1 MPFVDTNILVYARDS
16 SDPVKQSRA
25 DEVLRVLWKKRTG
38 RLSFQV
44 LQEYYVT
51 VTRKLKPGLRSAEA
65 REDIRDLLAWVP
77 SQVGTS
83 ILETAWEIEDSVGL
97 SWWDSLI
104 VASALDCEAT
114 SLLSEDMQDG
124 LAIGSL
130 EIVNPFSEHFDKNR
144 LDIL

>member
-1 MPFVDTNILVYARDS
+1 MPFADTNIFVYARDAN
-16 SDPVKQSRA
+16 DPVKQSIA
-25 DEVLRVLWKKRTG
+25 GDILRTLWRKRTG
-38 RLSFQV
+38 RLSAQV

-51 VTRKLKPGLRSAEA
+51 VTRKLKPGLPPFEA
-65 REDIRDLLAWVP
+65 RGDIRDLNSWGP
-77 SQVGTS
+77 RQVTTG
-83 ILETAWEIEDSVGL
+83 ILECAWEIEDDFGL

-124 LAIGSL
+124 LTIRSL
-130 EIVNPFSEHFDKNR
+130 QIVNPFLQHFDRNR